1 MFSPQPEIYEYL
13 RRTAKDEGLLPH
25 VVFHAEILD
34 ARWDGELERW
44 VVTTTA
50 GTWRARVF
58 VAATGHLAD
67 PKAPQITGIDQFA
80 GDLFH
85 SAAWDHEATLHGKRI
100 GVIGTGASGIQV
112 IPQMAAIAKSV
123 TVFQR
128 SAPYIIPREERAYAD
143 HEREAFRKFPGLM
156 EEVRRDLFWTNEGNY
171 AARRMVPQAIEKA
184 RAQSLDFLAAEIQ
197 DEELRAKLTPDYDP
211 GCKRIL
217 ISNTYYATMRRE
229 NVELVVDRIERVTER
244 GVVTADGTE
253 HPLEALIL
261 CTGFEAADL
270 PISHRVRGVDGELL
284 ADRWSGGMSAY
295 RAMTVSGFPNFF
307 LINGPNTGLGHN
319 SAIYII
325 ESQID
330 YIVGG
335 IEYLLADDTVL
346 EVPQEIE
353 DAYMDELDRRSQG
366 TVWVSGGCS
375 SWYLDARSGRLTV
388 VWPEFAHA
396 FRAENASFDPSP
408 FRSRVHLST

>member
-1 MFSPQPEIYEYL
+1 MRFSQSVVVARVLPQPEIYEYL

-156 EEVRRDLFWTNEGNY
+156 EEVRRDLFWTNEETTPRAGWF
-171 AARRMVPQAIEKA
+171 RR
-184 RAQSLDFLAAEIQ
+184 RS
-197 DEELRAKLTPDYDP
+197 R
-211 GCKRIL
+211 
-217 ISNTYYATMRRE
+217 RRE
-229 NVELVVDRIERVTER
+229 RSRSTS
-244 GVVTADGTE
+244 
-253 HPLEALIL
+253 
-261 CTGFEAADL
+261 L
-270 PISHRVRGVDGELL
+270 P
-284 ADRWSGGMSAY
+284 
-295 RAMTVSGFPNFF
+295 
-307 LINGPNTGLGHN
+307 
-319 SAIYII
+319 
-325 ESQID
+325 
-330 YIVGG
+330 
-335 IEYLLADDTVL
+335 
-346 EVPQEIE
+346 
-353 DAYMDELDRRSQG
+353 RRSKTKSCG
-366 TVWVSGGCS
+366 RS
-375 SWYLDARSGRLTV
+375 SPPTTI
-388 VWPEFAHA
+388 
-396 FRAENASFDPSP
+396 RAASAS
-408 FRSRVHLST
+408 

>member
-1 MFSPQPEIYEYL
+1 
-13 RRTAKDEGLLPH
+13 
-25 VVFHAEILD
+25 
-34 ARWDGELERW
+34 
-44 VVTTTA
+44 
-50 GTWRARVF
+50 
-58 VAATGHLAD
+58 
-67 PKAPQITGIDQFA
+67 
-80 GDLFH
+80 
-85 SAAWDHEATLHGKRI
+85 
-100 GVIGTGASGIQV
+100 
-112 IPQMAAIAKSV
+112 
-123 TVFQR
+123 
-128 SAPYIIPREERAYAD
+128 
-143 HEREAFRKFPGLM
+143 
-156 EEVRRDLFWTNEGNY
+156 
-171 AARRMVPQAIEKA
+171 MVPQAIEKA